1 MPETGELLQG
11 KVIGGKFHLGRYLG
25 GSERSAVFLTEN
37 AAGRS
42 QTAAIKLIPADPATA
57 DLQLSRWTL
66 ISRLAHPHLLQ
77 IFETGRCRQDGEE
90 MLYVVMEY
98 AEENLAQI
106 LPHRSLTP
114 DETHEML
121 KPVLEA
127 LAYLHG
133 RGFVHGHLKPAN
145 ILVAGEQVKLATDGI
160 CRVGEPEGAET
171 GTYGPPDLPGT
182 AASPS
187 RDIWSLGVTVVQVLT
202 QLLPVRNGGT
212 VTLPETLPPQFADL
226 ARNCLQPDPQ
236 KRCTLAEIAECLHYK
251 LPARTIGPPSLPS
264 RQSRVPQTA
273 LPGTARG
280 ARKNRSAMPAAAI
293 IFALVA
299 VIVGWNLFHR
309 GSSQPNSADAVEEQ
323 TAPQQTSVT
332 PAATRRAAQ
341 PRESASLKAAS
352 AGGSAAPPVSQPL
365 RSASTSLQPRERS
378 SPALLVPGQA
388 VQQVLPQASRAS
400 LNTIRGTVRVT
411 VRVRVDPAGNAA
423 GVEVVSPGPSRYFA
437 RLAADAAHQ
446 WKFSPAR
453 RDGQAVASAWTV
465 RFEFTRG
472 GVRAIPEAVR

>member
-42 QTAAIKLIPADPATA
+42 RTAAIKLIPADPATA

-187 RDIWSLGVTVVQVLT
+187 RDIWSLGVTLVQVLT
-202 QLLPVRNGGT
+202 QLLPVRNGGSRHAARDAAAAVCRFGAQLSAARSAEALYT
-212 VTLPETLPPQFADL
+212 GGNRRAACTTNCRRAQSALLRCRPDRAAFRRPRSPALREGPGKIAPPCLPPQ
-226 ARNCLQPDPQ
+226 
-236 KRCTLAEIAECLHYK
+236 
-251 LPARTIGPPSLPS
+251 SSS
-264 RQSRVPQTA
+264 RWWR
-273 LPGTARG
+273 
-280 ARKNRSAMPAAAI
+280 
-293 IFALVA
+293 
-299 VIVGWNLFHR
+299 
-309 GSSQPNSADAVEEQ
+309 
-323 TAPQQTSVT
+323 
-332 PAATRRAAQ
+332 
-341 PRESASLKAAS
+341 
-352 AGGSAAPPVSQPL
+352 
-365 RSASTSLQPRERS
+365 
-378 SPALLVPGQA
+378 
-388 VQQVLPQASRAS
+388 
-400 LNTIRGTVRVT
+400 
-411 VRVRVDPAGNAA
+411 
-423 GVEVVSPGPSRYFA
+423 
-437 RLAADAAHQ
+437 
-446 WKFSPAR
+446 
-453 RDGQAVASAWTV
+453 
-465 RFEFTRG
+465 
-472 GVRAIPEAVR
+472 